1 MYGLGF
7 TTPRI
12 MLGQNYCHVSWCLES
27 WHRRRQTARAPR
39 IFAAAPWQ
47 TSNNTTWVDEAVC
60 AWHRMRKKIHPSSA
74 SSLPRASPSEKVCL
88 NLQAVQSKLWSTRFH
103 PGSHLCGSMAYPIR
117 ELRFPMVIPMD
128 IPYIHGLSH
137 WLSMAYPND
146 YPTYH
151 WRNPWGSPRSLRP
164 FDPMSWGPQRAH
176 RLESLRPKESSAPH
190 RGKPETA
197 LSRNDCNVVNPIIQP
212 LTSMW
217 LPNNS

>member
-103 PGSHLCGSMAYPIR
+103 PGSHLCGSIWLSYPRTKIPNGYPNGYPIYPWLTPMIIPHINGEIHGEPR
-117 ELRFPMVIPMD
+117 PTIPSSLRWSNELRSPTGSSLGKSASKRIIGAAARQTGDGAVQEW
-128 IPYIHGLSH
+128 LQCSKSH
-137 WLSMAYPND
+137 
-146 YPTYH
+146 H
-151 WRNPWGSPRSLRP
+151 
-164 FDPMSWGPQRAH
+164 
-176 RLESLRPKESSAPH
+176 
-190 RGKPETA
+190 TA
-197 LSRNDCNVVNPIIQP
+197 TGFNV
-212 LTSMW
+212 TS
-217 LPNNS
+217 